1 MIASYV
7 SNRPLIPTDRAP
19 TGNSSLAARVGGRQ
33 PTQEANGL
41 QDLINV
47 PPAAVTA
54 RQVSHETAL
63 TVGGEVVVEVPRGEL
78 DDGAALESDHGVTRQ
93 RC

>member
-1 MIASYV
+1 VRGS
-7 SNRPLIPTDRAP
+7 
-19 TGNSSLAARVGGRQ
+19 Q

-41 QDLINV
+41 RDLINV

-54 RQVSHETAL
+54 RHVSHETAL
-63 TVGGEVVVEVPRGEL
+63 TVGVEVVVEVPSDEL
-78 DDGAALESDHGVTRQ
+78 DDGAAVESDHGVTHQ